1 KNQSAKMS
9 RTRQRHFS
17 GARMVVLSNPYIAGN
32 PVRGDAFFVGRT
44 AILRDVQELLRNP
57 DTNAIVLYGQ
67 RRIGKTSI
75 LFELEQ
81 RLVESGEYLPV
92 YFDLHDKSDLSLS
105 EILFRLAEQISRHMD
120 GVIVERAY
128 FDQEGSF
135 FRNDFLPGAV
145 CPTSKRLVFLFDE
158 FDVLDRPYKGQVGAT
173 FLPYLRRWVARTC
186 DVNFVLAMGRRP
198 DELSTP
204 MLNTFKDAQTRRV
217 SLMDIPESLA
227 IVRQSEDNHTL
238 YWSESGINR
247 ICYWTQGHPYLT
259 QLLSSEVWEMIYDDA
274 PQHPPTATVDDVDLA
289 VAAALEQGANAFQ
302 WMWNGLTPAEK
313 VAISAMAATGKSSF
327 TRQALRFRGAG
338 MFRRELE
345 MAPVS
350 LVPRDLLR
358 RSGGGYRFAIPLFQR
373 WVMED
378 QPPGRVRA
386 DLENQRPKAEN
397 LFKDAKNSFAL
408 GDLNDAEIRVRH
420 ALAVNPNHVRA
431 RLLLGRIHL
440 SHGHYAEAVAAI
452 ESAYRSDPQ
461 TARPDLLTAL
471 LALADSQSNID
482 EQWQTLNRAARIDPD
497 LPMIRERQS
506 AVLRAWA
513 ENAVEAGNY
522 QVALN
527 AYEKLGDKSNAASV
541 RRKMRQQAFAAR
553 MPGFLKISSK

>member
-1 KNQSAKMS
+1 
-9 RTRQRHFS
+9 
-17 GARMVVLSNPYIAGN
+17 MVVLSNPYIAGN
-32 PVRGDAFFVGRT
+32 PVRGETFFVGRT

-81 RLVESGEYLPV
+81 RLVESGDYLPV

-105 EILFRLAEQISRHMD
+105 EILYRLAEQISRHVD

-135 FRNDFLPGAV
+135 FREDFLPGAV
-145 CPTSKRLVFLFDE
+145 CPTNKRLVFLFDE

-173 FLPYLRRWVARTC
+173 FLPYLRRWIARIC
-186 DVNFVLAMGRRP
+186 DANFILAMGRRP

-204 MLNTFKDAQTRRV
+204 MLNTFNEAKTHRV
-217 SLMDIPESLA
+217 SLMDLSESLA

-259 QLLSSEVWEMIYDDA
+259 QLLCGEVWEMIYDDA
-274 PQHPPTATVDDVDLA
+274 PQEPPEATADDVDLA
-289 VAAALEQGANAFQ
+289 IAATLEQGANAFQ
-302 WMWNGLTPAEK
+302 WIWNGLTPAEK
-313 VAISAMAATGKSSF
+313 MAISAMAATGKTTVS
-327 TRQALRFRGAG
+327 RRALRYSGAG
-338 MFRRELE
+338 KFRRELE
-345 MAPVS
+345 MAPES
-350 LVPRDLLR
+350 LVTRDLLCH
-358 RSGGGYRFAIPLFQR
+358 SGNSYRFAIPLFQR
-373 WVMED
+373 WLMENK
-378 QPPGRVRA
+378 PPGRVRA

-397 LFKDAKNSFAL
+397 LFKEAKRSFAL

-440 SHGHYAEAVAAI
+440 SHKNNAEAVAAI
-452 ESAYRSDPQ
+452 ESAYRSDPE
-461 TARPDLLTAL
+461 TARPDMLTAL
-471 LALADSQSNID
+471 LALADSQSDRD

-497 LPMIRERQS
+497 LPLVLERQS
-506 AVLRAWA
+506 AVLRGWA
-513 ENAVEAGNY
+513 EIALEEGDY
-522 QVALN
+522 QTALN
-527 AYEKLGDKSNAASV
+527 AYERLGDRSNAAAV
-541 RRKMRQQAFAAR
+541 RRKMRRQAFATR
-553 MPGFLKISSK
+553 MPGFLRSSK